1 MGIRSAYS
9 RYKNR
14 IVRNVL
20 VGTIGTLFVMGIGY
34 TTYRIVPALVPEPKF
49 DLPDWIGMERRTY
62 EKKWIGRAVIHGHDT
77 VSVRMFYKG
86 DGPEALPV
94 EIHGVST
101 ARAVQS
107 IQGMIARTSGFDLYE
122 RFGKTYVFTDS
133 GMVIFS
139 PTEFHY
145 YRAIDK

>member
-34 TTYRIVPALVPEPKF
+34 TTYRI
-49 DLPDWIGMERRTY
+49 GMERRTY
-62 EKKWIGRAVIHGHDT
+62 EKKWMGRAVIHGHDT

>member
-20 VGTIGTLFVMGIGY
+20 LFY
-34 TTYRIVPALVPEPKF
+34 TACVFSGLIMNGNIYGKHQILVPEPKF

-62 EKKWIGRAVIHGHDT
+62 EKKWMGRAVIHGHDT

-101 ARAVQS
+101 AQS

>member
-62 EKKWIGRAVIHGHDT
+62 E
-77 VSVRMFYKG
+77 M
-86 DGPEALPV
+86 DGPCCHPWAR
-94 EIHGVST
+94 HGQCPDV
-101 ARAVQS
+101 
-107 IQGMIARTSGFDLYE
+107 L
-122 RFGKTYVFTDS
+122 
-133 GMVIFS
+133 
-139 PTEFHY
+139 
-145 YRAIDK
+145 

>member
-1 MGIRSAYS
+1 
-9 RYKNR
+9 
-14 IVRNVL
+14 
-20 VGTIGTLFVMGIGY
+20 
-34 TTYRIVPALVPEPKF
+34 
-49 DLPDWIGMERRTY
+49 MERRTY
-62 EKKWIGRAVIHGHDT
+62 EKKWMGRAVIHGHDT

>member
-62 EKKWIGRAVIHGHDT
+62 EKKWMGRCHPWARHGQCPD
-77 VSVRMFYKG
+77 V
-86 DGPEALPV
+86 L
-94 EIHGVST
+94 
-101 ARAVQS
+101 
-107 IQGMIARTSGFDLYE
+107 
-122 RFGKTYVFTDS
+122 
-133 GMVIFS
+133 
-139 PTEFHY
+139 
-145 YRAIDK
+145 

>member
-49 DLPDWIGMERRTY
+49 DLPDWIGMERRTN
-62 EKKWIGRAVIHGHDT
+62 E
-77 VSVRMFYKG
+77 
-86 DGPEALPV
+86 
-94 EIHGVST
+94 
-101 ARAVQS
+101 
-107 IQGMIARTSGFDLYE
+107 
-122 RFGKTYVFTDS
+122 
-133 GMVIFS
+133 
-139 PTEFHY
+139 
-145 YRAIDK
+145 